1 VLAVP
6 EHLVGG
12 NPTIALYAQQV
23 PIQDMVIR
31 LAFLA
36 NKESIQMEPDLLS
49 VEFALLGLF
58 QRSNLHFVAPAA
70 LTLHQ
75 T

>member
-1 VLAVP
+1 MLAVP

-36 NKESIQMEPDLLS
+36 NKESIQMGPDLLS